1 MAIQDVIAELNH
13 VQSAGL
19 ISSYA
24 VGGAVAASAYIE
36 VGSTVDVDV
45 FVVFGSNAAH
55 PLAPLGPVWAYLTD
69 RGAKEEGG
77 HLVIGGWPVQL
88 LPPGTPL
95 YDDAILNARTKMF
108 GGQEGR
114 IMGPDHLA
122 AIALATGR
130 GKDYV
135 RVEEF
140 IKRNKIDMDV
150 FLQLVER
157 FGLQEQWKTFEMRF
171 LTPNA

>member
-1 MAIQDVIAELNH
+1 M
-13 VQSAGL
+13 
-19 ISSYA
+19 
-24 VGGAVAASAYIE
+24 
-36 VGSTVDVDV
+36 
-45 FVVFGSNAAH
+45 
-55 PLAPLGPVWAYLTD
+55 
-69 RGAKEEGG
+69 
-77 HLVIGGWPVQL
+77 IGGWPVQL

>member
-1 MAIQDVIAELNH
+1 MPIQDVIAELNH

-19 ISSYA
+19 IESYA
-24 VGGAVAASAYIE
+24 IGGAVAAGAYIE
-36 VGSTVDVDV
+36 VSSTVDVDV
-45 FVVFGSNAAH
+45 FVVFAPGSAH
-55 PLAPLGPVWAYLTD
+55 PLAPLGPVWAYLTA
-69 RGAKEEGG
+69 RGAREEGG

-95 YDDAILNARTKMF
+95 YDDAILNARTREF
-108 GGQEGR
+108 GQHEGR
-114 IMGPDHLA
+114 IMGPEHLA

-130 GKDYV
+130 SKDIV

-140 IKRNKIDMDV
+140 IKRNKIDMSV
-150 FLQLVER
+150 FLLLVER
-157 FGLQEQWKTFEMRF
+157 FGLQSQWKTFQTRF